1 MTPREVIK
9 TISGLLIGMF
19 VSILAGTVVSTS
31 LPVIVHDIGGDQAA
45 FTWVVTATLLT
56 TAISTPIW
64 GKLADLFNRK
74 ALIQIAMVIFVG
86 ATAVAGFAQDP
97 ATMITFRAF
106 QGIGAGG
113 LAALGQILMADVIS
127 PRERGRYMGLFGAV
141 MALGTVGGPLLGGV
155 ITDAFGWRWNFFV
168 TIPFAIAAIWILHR
182 TLHLPPMPRTRRKI
196 DYLGMV
202 LLSVSVSL
210 ILIWVTNAGSSY
222 EWWSLETVLLAG
234 GGLLVA
240 GAFVLVELRSSEPL
254 IPLTLFRNR
263 TFTLSVTASIATG
276 IAMFGTSVYL
286 SQYMQM
292 ARGATPAEAGLMTLP
307 MIGGMLLTSI
317 IVGQLITKHGHW
329 KPYVVSGSVLMIAGS
344 FMMTT
349 LRYDTNFLLVSVYMF
364 LLGAGV
370 GMTMQNLVLIVQN
383 TAKPEEMGVASSGV
397 TFFRS
402 LGGTI
407 GVSVMG
413 AVLALSA
420 SSLFASSKQALGE
433 AIAKLGEKGTEI
445 AAQLSSGT
453 LPQVALLPEPVRVIV
468 EDIYAQAISSAF
480 LIAAPMAVVSFL
492 AIIFLPN
499 HSLTSMTTSQRLA
512 AQEAALAT
520 DAAGD
525 GAAMIASEIAG
536 DDAAAV
542 IEAEIEAEL
551 EAELA
556 SGLDEA
562 NAAVAVAGP
571 GAASHAAERG
581 AHEAR
586 ASEARASE
594 SHEHEPRA
602 HGR

>member
-1 MTPREVIK
+1 MTAASTSPAPSAPETPTAMTPREVIK

-31 LPVIVHDIGGDQAA
+31 LPVIVHDIGGDQTA

-74 ALIQIAMVIFVG
+74 MLIQVAMVIFVG

-97 ATMITFRAF
+97 ATMITFRAL
-106 QGIGAGG
+106 QGVGAGG

-155 ITDAFGWRWNFFV
+155 ITDAIGWRWNFFV

-182 TLHLPPMPRTRRKI
+182 TLHLPAMPRTKRKI

-222 EWWSLETVLLAG
+222 EWWSLETVLMAG
-234 GGLLVA
+234 GGLVLA
-240 GAFVLVELRSSEPL
+240 GLFVLVELRTAEPL

-263 TFTLSVTASIATG
+263 TFTLSVIASIATG

-317 IVGQLITKHGHW
+317 VVGQLITKHGHW

-349 LRYDTNFLLVSVYMF
+349 LRFDTHFFLVSVYMF

-433 AIAKLGEKGTEI
+433 AIAKLGDKGAEV
-445 AAQLSSGT
+445 AAQLASGT
-453 LPQVALLPEPVRVIV
+453 LPQVSLLPESVRLIV

-480 LIAAPMAVVSFL
+480 MIAAPMAVVSFL
-492 AIIFLPN
+492 AIVFLPN
-499 HSLTSMTTSQRLA
+499 HSLTNMTTSQRLA

-525 GAAMIASEIAG
+525 GAAMIAGELAG
-536 DDAAAV
+536 DAAA
-542 IEAEIEAEL
+542 AEIEAAAQYEG
-551 EAELA
+551 EAPDDA
-556 SGLDEA
+556 VDEQ
-562 NAAVAVAGP
+562 
-571 GAASHAAERG
+571 AASASTGHGE
-581 AHEAR
+581 HEAQTR
-586 ASEARASE
+586 
-594 SHEHEPRA
+594 
-602 HGR
+602 

>member
-31 LPVIVHDIGGDQAA
+31 LPVIVHDIGGDQSA
-45 FTWVVTATLLT
+45 FTWVVTSTLLT

-74 ALIQIAMVIFVG
+74 TLIQIAMVIFVG

-127 PRERGRYMGLFGAV
+127 PRERGRYMGLFGAI

-182 TLHLPPMPRTRRKI
+182 TLHLPPMPRTKRKI

-210 ILIWVTNAGSSY
+210 ILIWVTNAGSAY

-317 IVGQLITKHGHW
+317 VVGQLITKHGHW

-349 LRYDTNFLLVSVYMF
+349 LRFDTNFFLVSVYMF

-383 TAKPEEMGVASSGV
+383 TAKPEEMGV
-397 TFFRS
+397 
-402 LGGTI
+402 
-407 GVSVMG
+407 
-413 AVLALSA
+413 
-420 SSLFASSKQALGE
+420 
-433 AIAKLGEKGTEI
+433 
-445 AAQLSSGT
+445 
-453 LPQVALLPEPVRVIV
+453 
-468 EDIYAQAISSAF
+468 
-480 LIAAPMAVVSFL
+480 
-492 AIIFLPN
+492 
-499 HSLTSMTTSQRLA
+499 
-512 AQEAALAT
+512 
-520 DAAGD
+520 
-525 GAAMIASEIAG
+525 
-536 DDAAAV
+536 
-542 IEAEIEAEL
+542 
-551 EAELA
+551 
-556 SGLDEA
+556 
-562 NAAVAVAGP
+562 
-571 GAASHAAERG
+571 
-581 AHEAR
+581 
-586 ASEARASE
+586 
-594 SHEHEPRA
+594 
-602 HGR
+602 